1 MLNEPGGG
9 VLRVDFARCLCD
21 RQVRNHE
28 GHPRAIEARRSKAT
42 RQQLLVSSEL
52 LSVVMEV
59 RLYRVC
65 RRQSTPVLFMSGG
78 DTCS

>member
-28 GHPRAIEARRSKAT
+28 GHPRAIKARRRQSDAT
-42 RQQLLVSSEL
+42 AGARFFGVA

-65 RRQSTPVLFMSGG
+65 RQSTPVLFMSGG
-78 DTCS
+78 DSRS